1 MNRRHFLLSSAG
13 VAATGL
19 VEAPLFAQGR
29 GGAQMPN
36 GPLPPAIAAL
46 TNRVSGV
53 KPITIAERQERCNSA
68 QTLMAK
74 NKIDAIV
81 ITSGTSLVYF
91 TGMRGG
97 NSERLFAWVL
107 PVKGPA
113 FIICPVFEEERMRE
127 LTGNVP
133 GGDKVHFYTWDEHE
147 NPYALLGKGLK
158 DAGLATGNI
167 GVEEQTKFAFSDGF
181 AHALPAAKIV
191 SATPV
196 TAGCRGMKSAH
207 ELELMKLANDITWH
221 VYEAAWKSLTPGMTT
236 RDASAL
242 ISAAYMKCGVSGY
255 ASVEVD
261 EFSALPHGSIKPQ
274 TLKEGSIVMIDDGCT
289 VEGYQSDITRTFV
302 LGGKA
307 TDKQKQVFEIVRKAQ
322 AAALAAAKPG
332 APCEAIDIAARKV
345 ITDAGYGPDYKFF
358 THRLGHGIGMDGH
371 EWPYLVRGN
380 KQLLAVGNTFSD
392 EPGVYIRG
400 EFGVRL
406 EDDWVMTE
414 NGGEMFTPT
423 SKSIE
428 EPFAV

>member
-1 MNRRHFLLSSAG
+1 MNRRHFLLSTAG

-19 VEAPLFAQGR
+19 VEAPLFAQAR
-29 GGAQMPN
+29 GGAPLK

-46 TNRVSGV
+46 TNRVTDV
-53 KPITIAERQERCNSA
+53 KPITLAEREERVTRA
-68 QTLMAK
+68 QALMAK
-74 NKIDAIV
+74 NRMDAIA
-81 ITSGTSLVYF
+81 ITGGTTMTYF
-91 TGMRGG
+91 TGIRGG
-97 NSERLFAWVL
+97 NSERIFSWVL
-107 PVKGPA
+107 PVKGPS
-113 FIICPVFEEERMRE
+113 FIICPVFEEDRMRE
-127 LTGNVP
+127 LITDVP
-133 GGDKVHFYTWDEHE
+133 GGDKIRFYVWNEHE
-147 NPYALLGKGLK
+147 NPYELLAKGLK
-158 DAGLATGNI
+158 DLGLSTGSVGI
-167 GVEEQTKFAFSDGF
+167 EEQMKFAYVDGF
-181 AHALPAAKIV
+181 AKALPTAKIV
-191 SATPV
+191 NATPV
-196 TAGCRGMKSAH
+196 TAGVRGVKTAH

-242 ISAAYMKCGVSGY
+242 ISAAYQKCGVNGF
-255 ASVEVD
+255 ASVETD
-261 EFSALPHGSIKPQ
+261 EFSALPHGSVKPQ
-274 TLKEGSIVMIDDGCT
+274 TLKEGSVVMIDDGCT

-307 TDKQKQVFEIVRKAQ
+307 TDKQKKVFEIVRQAQ

-332 APCEAIDIAARKV
+332 AACEAVDIAARKV
-345 ITDAGYGPDYKFF
+345 ISDAGFGPDYKYF

-392 EPGVYIRG
+392 EPGVYIKG

-414 NGGEMFTPT
+414 NGGVMFTPT